1 LAAINKDMN
10 ASIYIRLIL
19 NYNVHDC
26 AIIICSLYCFSS
38 QLESQISNSAAL
50 ETAVSTYFELCGV
63 CSCLEKSFCSNLKK
77 FALSLKNHW
86 GDRLRETLSK
96 YATCTCIYC
105 ITINRLRVHV
115 HVSEYYG
122 IGTEIQSWFTK
133 ILKILLQTVHFS
145 C

>member
-1 LAAINKDMN
+1 MN
-10 ASIYIRLIL
+10 ASFKIIL
-19 NYNVHDC
+19 NYMYNVHDC

-96 YATCTCIYC
+96 YAIYC
-105 ITINRLRVHV
+105 VTINRLRVHV
-115 HVSEYYG
+115 SYG
-122 IGTEIQSWFTK
+122 IGTETVLVYK

-145 C
+145 NHYTCTACTPQQ